1 MEEKKSSKSR
11 LRSFCG
17 TPQKPLQVLVD
28 RNVAEEFAGFDTA
41 STLCVGWKAAFNM
54 LMYEFGFGTVAHNI
68 TPSEYSAVYADLEM
82 EEKHGD
88 VRTGLRARHV
98 PVEMDVAYRGPRTE
112 PYLVRLGK
120 RKDENETLE
129 SLVVA
134 HQFLLSCVLERG
146 IVEDVHGEQ
155 WAKVELSKHPLVM
168 TSAVCR
174 FKIRIPPLSGMV
186 DYVRVLDQDLFSVD
200 VGTERVF
207 CLRRSK
213 ASPCV
218 DCQFGRANGHGT
230 CESHANENGG
240 FVSNNMDKV
249 GIYVTITEEV
259 VRGSTGGKGERGLYY
274 EYVGPLNAMEPRE
287 CRTLFMTIGS
297 SIVVPSTFAVRFGAH
312 EEHAVQVFGYLLRAR
327 RTDGKRMSYMKRE
340 DLELYDDLE
349 EYGAPMELV
358 ENLHD
363 VRGLETVDWNSFG
376 RAYPKGREGVVG
388 TIPSVLDVEMTTSFR
403 KRLIETVHKAV
414 PSGMNISEIYKAN
427 PVSKLVKYDENVRYR
442 DDRDAYE
449 RRLWLGDGDEWMFD
463 GVPYKY
469 IESSLQMKLI
479 FPFDLTDIQ
488 EAVQQQIAMTIIEE
502 AEGSDGSERDE
513 AAESE
518 SAVSESENESAGQKG
533 EEKGTEMACKNN
545 EDSHDGSCKDHPS
558 EKEEE
563 RREKIELGPVTDDG
577 SVHKADMEAA
587 ANEKIIGEDDED
599 SEKEG
604 EVKGES
610 KPELGNKSK
619 TSK

>member
-200 VGTERVF
+200 VGTERSLLLAKKQSF
-207 CLRRSK
+207 PLRGLPVWKSEWSRNVRESCERK
-213 ASPCV
+213 VCGSFIVYTLLPTAS
-218 DCQFGRANGHGT
+218 
-230 CESHANENGG
+230 GG

-563 RREKIELGPVTDDG
+563 RREKIELLVMCMK
-577 SVHKADMEAA
+577 VNAKKARPGA
-587 ANEKIIGEDDED
+587 
-599 SEKEG
+599 
-604 EVKGES
+604 
-610 KPELGNKSK
+610 L
-619 TSK
+619 